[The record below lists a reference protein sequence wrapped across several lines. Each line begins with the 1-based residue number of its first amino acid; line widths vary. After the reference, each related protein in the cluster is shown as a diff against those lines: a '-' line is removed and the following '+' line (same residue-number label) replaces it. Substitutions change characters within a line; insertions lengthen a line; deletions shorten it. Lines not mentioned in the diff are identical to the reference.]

1 MARLLQI
8 PLLLL
13 TTLSLVTQAQENQE
27 VWRKFIDIEQDHAF
41 FPETLQFAIQQ
52 YNKDS
57 NDEYLYQMTQLIRAQ
72 EQLSRGFEYLVNM
85 ELSRTMCT
93 KDVGFDPD
101 DCGLQKDP
109 ELYKVI
115 NCTFFIF
122 AVPWDRQYELR
133 SSNCTNI

>member
-1 MARLLQI
+1 MGRLLQI
-8 PLLLL
+8 PLSLLIAF
-13 TTLSLVTQAQENQE
+13 SLVIKAQENPG

-41 FPETLQFAIQQ
+41 FPETLQFSIKQ
-52 YNKDS
+52 YNKHS

-72 EQLSRGFEYLVNM
+72 EQLSTGFEYLIDM
-85 ELSRTMCT
+85 ELSRTMCR
-93 KDVGFDPD
+93 KDIDFDPIN
-101 DCGLQKDP
+101 CSLQEDP

-122 AVPWDRQYELR
+122 AVPWNGQYELR